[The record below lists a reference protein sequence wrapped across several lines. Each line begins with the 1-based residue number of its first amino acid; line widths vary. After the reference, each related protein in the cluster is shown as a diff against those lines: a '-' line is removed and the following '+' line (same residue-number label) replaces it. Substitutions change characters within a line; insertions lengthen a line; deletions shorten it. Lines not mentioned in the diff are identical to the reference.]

1 MGKKKAKEPETPAKD
16 EVGIFEF
23 DPLELVS
30 KKPHTVVLMLDSPE
44 EHVLQSACEAL
55 YKFAEKCDENRQE
68 LLNLGALEPLLK
80 LVLSEDKVVR
90 RNSTMCLGTMA
101 QNAVVKKEL
110 RKLSSIQP
118 LVALLGPDEDVLC
131 HEFASLALSSMA
143 AEFSCKVEIFEQG
156 GLEPIIKLL
165 SSTDCDVQ
173 KNSVEA
179 ISLLVQDYHS
189 RSAIRELNGLQ
200 PLLTLLTSEYAIIQQ
215 LSLESLIQITL
226 DAENR
231 AALRELEGLERL
243 VEFVGKKEYDDLH
256 VQALQVL
263 SNCLQ
268 DVESMQLIQ
277 TSGGLQKLMA
287 FAAESTIPEVQQ
299 HAAKAISLAA
309 KNGENRKIFHEQECE
324 KTLIT
329 LLSAENPGVQSSAS
343 QALAVMSENLSSRD
357 EVGKLGSGVL
367 IQPGWGKECYRFA
380 HYNINNNFI
389 VPKGIPPLIS
399 LLSSDNS
406 EVNESVT
413 LALANLTTAN
423 NTNCSEV
430 VDKGGIEP
438 LIALLSDGK
447 PLVQA
452 NAAVCLTNLATEES
466 WRSEIQQRGVVPA
479 LVQALKSNAAVV
491 QSKAGIAA
499 AAFVCDADSRN
510 EFRAEGGLPRLVELL
525 RSGDDDVRRSVAWAV
540 LQCGNDLST
549 ATEICRLG
557 GLDVLGEISLSST
570 RQSGFAKAAREC
582 LLDSNLPAKYAMT
595 GSLSCNNIIQDGFY
609 DCGPMRADSKF
620 LTLEELNSLFPDAH
634 RPIILINSRN
644 PERYVKADDVPTP
657 FPVSSLSLRPQY
669 NIDLLRWTEKLPQEF
684 TKDFG
689 SILSVDNTFLAYS
702 RKTPSPVLIVPKE
715 PEKSS
720 EKIGKGSKSH
730 KDLKSKSRIMR
741 EREEQR
747 QREEEAALS
756 SEISLVQQEEEPSWQ
771 PPADEVLRGYIEEVQ
786 CNIQPLNS
794 NKEQIEALAKFVSD
808 KMGGPV
814 DRESLSTFS
823 YELPI
828 SQLKVEL
835 NSNILPIGKI
845 QTGIFYHRAL
855 LFKALADRIAVSC
868 SLVRGQY
875 NRAWNEVLLCDEGQ
889 DGQPRFPPKSFIVD
903 LMHFPGRL
911 MSTDAPE
918 ATLYQRL

>member
-1 MGKKKAKEPETPAKD
+1 
-16 EVGIFEF
+16 
-23 DPLELVS
+23 
-30 KKPHTVVLMLDSPE
+30 MLDSPE

-101 QNAVVKKEL
+101 QN
-110 RKLSSIQP
+110 
-118 LVALLGPDEDVLC
+118 G
-131 HEFASLALSSMA
+131 
-143 AEFSCKVEIFEQG
+143 
-156 GLEPIIKLL
+156 
-165 SSTDCDVQ
+165 
-173 KNSVEA
+173 
-179 ISLLVQDYHS
+179 
-189 RSAIRELNGLQ
+189 ELNCFSPFCNSGDRLQ

-268 DVESMQLIQ
+268 DVESMQ
-277 TSGGLQKLMA
+277 
-287 FAAESTIPEVQQ
+287 
-299 HAAKAISLAA
+299 
-309 KNGENRKIFHEQECE
+309 
-324 KTLIT
+324 
-329 LLSAENPGVQSSAS
+329 
-343 QALAVMSENLSSRD
+343 
-357 EVGKLGSGVL
+357 
-367 IQPGWGKECYRFA
+367 
-380 HYNINNNFI
+380 
-389 VPKGIPPLIS
+389 GIPPLIS

-438 LIALLSDGK
+438 LIALLSDEK

-452 NAAVCLTNLATEES
+452 NAAVCLTNLATE
-466 WRSEIQQRGVVPA
+466 GVK
-479 LVQALKSNAAVV
+479 LCFSAAVV
-491 QSKAGIAA
+491 QSKAGIAV

-620 LTLEELNSLFPDAH
+620 LTLEELNSLSPDAH

-657 FPVSSLSLRPQY
+657 FPVSSLSIRPQY
-669 NIDLLRWTEKLPQEF
+669 NIDLRRCQSIQQLAPVSRKSRNFSGAFRPKIFCGFLFYKTEGTDEN
-684 TKDFG
+684 TEENFG
-689 SILSVDNTFLAYS
+689 SVFFFPL
-702 RKTPSPVLIVPKE
+702 
-715 PEKSS
+715 
-720 EKIGKGSKSH
+720 GS
-730 KDLKSKSRIMR
+730 SKSRIMR

-835 NSNILPIGKI
+835 NSNIIPIGKI

>member
-16 EVGIFEF
+16 EF

-101 QNAVVKKEL
+101 QNAVVRKEL

-324 KTLIT
+324 KTLIM
-329 LLSAENPGVQSSAS
+329 LLSSENPGVQSSAS

-357 EVGKLGSGVL
+357 EVGKL
-367 IQPGWGKECYRFA
+367 E
-380 HYNINNNFI
+380 
-389 VPKGIPPLIS
+389 GIPPLIS

-438 LIALLSDGK
+438 LIALLSDEK

-491 QSKAGIAA
+491 QSKAGIAV

-620 LTLEELNSLFPDAH
+620 LTLEELNSLSPDAH

-644 PERYVKADDVPTP
+644 PE
-657 FPVSSLSLRPQY
+657 
-669 NIDLLRWTEKLPQEF
+669 
-684 TKDFG
+684 
-689 SILSVDNTFLAYS
+689 

-794 NKEQIEALAKFVSD
+794 NKEQIEALAKFVGD

-835 NSNILPIGKI
+835 NSNIIPIGKI

-855 LFKALADRIAVSC
+855 LFKALADRIAVSS